1 MFPWS
6 VRVRSSSRTCWVWVW
21 EQENMPGRESQVITL
36 GWEGQNADT
45 LSSLQSGGAWT
56 WRAASG
62 AQNPRRLWVL
72 SGHGNPEVKRW
83 TGKRMEVTRQSAV
96 TQTLRVVVLP
106 DRDIFPVLE
115 AWLPGQGILW
125 VVSGDLIPSSPT
137 PLPLTDFILV
147 ESENSSLEKQAG
159 RTTAFPSIRKKK
171 SYSSF
176 KKKNCIWDIRSGR
189 SVNLLVMRKQTEEN
203 SKKTGHKAKP
213 ETGSSH
219 LAAGSQRAHSP
230 VFHINI
236 LLTFHEGINI

>member
-1 MFPWS
+1 MPTHCL
-6 VRVRSSSRTCWVWVW
+6 VYRVEGPGPGGQHLEPRTQEGCGYWVAMETQKSRD
-21 EQENMPGRESQVITL
+21 EQAREWRWQGRAFRGRQ
-36 GWEGQNADT
+36 
-45 LSSLQSGGAWT
+45 
-56 WRAASG
+56 
-62 AQNPRRLWVL
+62 RLNYL
-72 SGHGNPEVKRW
+72 H
-83 TGKRMEVTRQSAV
+83 TRPLLSAV